1 MPPSDTH
8 ASSLVTA
15 LRPSEARGGAA
26 LVAGS
31 TSRHRRSVIDEV
43 ARAFEAANPRWLV
56 VRLPPTAL
64 HGRLSDALSTA
75 VDDALH
81 AAHAPGA
88 LHDEADI
95 SLASRV
101 GSWLYRARAA
111 SFEGLALIIDDLDAW
126 LDARGAASPSSDVVG
141 LLSTCRRGTLS
152 VLASARAASASG
164 APALPAEILASFE
177 ATVSLG
183 GAPLTVTRDP
193 GTLVAALS
201 GRSFNLGGLQASL
214 AGWLD
219 LPPPAPERGADDTLI
234 VFSSPLAAPPL
245 PEDPSLTLDWTDPR
259 PAPSPAPLAPTAPA
273 RGEDVARLASALRA
287 AVELGTAVRRARNA
301 PVTTPSGAV
310 RAFVDSA
317 SKIPLGLEAV
327 SSATS
332 PSGVEMRNLTVA
344 AHAAMAQFDLRFEPV
359 LRSVE
364 AGDADATRCEDLP
377 AKLAPLAARIDAK
390 STAIV
395 VLPGLRVDLWERF
408 KNRVLAKVTG
418 LATAGE
424 EGVAWSLEAHSDEL
438 AESSLEDAASP
449 RREHRGTLEITR
461 ISAYAAGLREG
472 VTLARVEEVEAALVP
487 ALRALCG
494 SFAGRTAVLF
504 ASEQREGL
512 SPAERRSAFAALAP
526 YGLYTYSV
534 RNA

>member
-1 MPPSDTH
+1 M
-8 ASSLVTA
+8 TA

-26 LVAGS
+26 LVTGS
-31 TSRHRRSVIDEV
+31 TSRHRRAVLDDV
-43 ARAFEAANPRWLV
+43 TRAFEAASPRWLV
-56 VRLPPTAL
+56 VRLPPTPL
-64 HGRLSDALSTA
+64 HGRISDALTSA

-81 AAHAPGA
+81 GAHAPGA

-111 SFEGLALIIDDLDAW
+111 SLEGIALVIDDLDAW
-126 LDARGAASPSSDVVG
+126 LDARGSTSTTHDLVG
-141 LLSTCRRGTLS
+141 LLAICRRGTLS
-152 VLASARAASASG
+152 VLASTRAATASG
-164 APALPAEILASFE
+164 APALPADITAAFE

-183 GAPLTVTRDP
+183 GAPLTLTRDP
-193 GTLVAALS
+193 GTLVAALA

-245 PEDPSLTLDWTDPR
+245 PEDPSLTLDWVDAPS
-259 PAPSPAPLAPTAPA
+259 PSAPSPAAPSPSKAPD
-273 RGEDVARLASALRA
+273 GEELTRLASALRA

-301 PVTTPSGAV
+301 PMTTPAGAV
-310 RAFVDSA
+310 RAFVESA
-317 SKIPLGLEAV
+317 SKIPLGLETVTNA
-327 SSATS
+327 AS

-344 AHAAMAQFDLRFEPV
+344 AHAAMAQFDLRFEAALRTIEAGEAPV
-359 LRSVE
+359 LRS
-364 AGDADATRCEDLP
+364 DDLP
-377 AKLAPLAARIDAK
+377 ERLAPLAARVDAK

-408 KNRVLAKVTG
+408 KTRVLARVSG
-418 LATAGE
+418 LASASD
-424 EGVAWSLEAHSDEL
+424 EGVAWSLEAHTDEL
-438 AESSLEDAASP
+438 AESSLEDAAGP

-472 VTLARVEEVEAALVP
+472 VTAARVDEVEAALVP
-487 ALRALCG
+487 VLRALCG
-494 SFAGRTAVLF
+494 AFAGRTAVLF
-504 ASEQREGL
+504 AGEQREGL
-512 SPAERRSAFAALAP
+512 APSERRSAFAVLAP
-526 YGLYTYSV
+526 YGLFTYAV